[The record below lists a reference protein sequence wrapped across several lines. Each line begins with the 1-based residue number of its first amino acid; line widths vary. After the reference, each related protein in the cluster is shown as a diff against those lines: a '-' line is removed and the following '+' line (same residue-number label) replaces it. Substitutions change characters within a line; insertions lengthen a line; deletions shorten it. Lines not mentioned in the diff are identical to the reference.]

1 MVLDKIVEDKKLRLN
16 EHRAKTGEKE
26 MRRLADE
33 VMRENLQHPSFYAAL
48 AKTGIS
54 IIGEF
59 KKASPSLGRI
69 ESPISLTER
78 IEEYNQSVDAI
89 SCLTEEDHFSGSA
102 GYLQEIRGISPLPI
116 LRKDFMIEEYQFYEA
131 RAIGADAILLIAAIL
146 DDVQL
151 HDFCQLTKELGMDAL
166 VEVHDELELERALK
180 LDAQIIGI
188 NNRDLHD
195 FSIRLE
201 TTKRLVPLIPHHK
214 ILVSESGIVSDED
227 VKLLKECRVDA
238 FLIGRAFME
247 AKNPRGLAERWKLL

>member
-16 EHRAKTGEKE
+16 EHKARIGEKE

-33 VMRENLQHPSFYAAL
+33 VMRENPQSPSFYAAL

-59 KKASPSLGRI
+59 KKASPSLGKI
-69 ESPISLTER
+69 ESQISLTER

-151 HDFCQLTKELGMDAL
+151 LDFCQLTKELGMDAL
-166 VEVHDELELERALK
+166 VEVHDELELERTLK
-180 LDAQIIGI
+180 LDAEIIGI
-188 NNRDLHD
+188 NNRNLHD

-201 TTKRLVPLIPHHK
+201 TTKRLAPLIPHHK

>member
-16 EHRAKTGEKE
+16 EHKARIGEKE

-33 VMRENLQHPSFYAAL
+33 VMRENPQSPSFYAAL

-59 KKASPSLGRI
+59 KKASPSLGKI
-69 ESPISLTER
+69 ESQISLTER

-89 SCLTEEDHFSGSA
+89 SCLTEEEHFSGSA

-166 VEVHDELELERALK
+166 VEVHDELELERTLK
-180 LDAQIIGI
+180 LDAEIIGI
-188 NNRDLHD
+188 NNRNLHD

-201 TTKRLVPLIPHHK
+201 TTKRLAPLIPHHK

-247 AKNPRGLAERWKLL
+247 AKNPRGLAECWKLL